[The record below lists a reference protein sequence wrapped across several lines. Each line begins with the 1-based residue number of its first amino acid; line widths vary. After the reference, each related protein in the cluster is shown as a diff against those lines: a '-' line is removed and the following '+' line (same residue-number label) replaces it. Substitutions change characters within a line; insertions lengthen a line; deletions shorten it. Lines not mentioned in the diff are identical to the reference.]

1 MKLSLEG
8 PVFYSKD
15 SIYVANVKESDFTII
30 SDPVDISK
38 PAQVLAPV
46 AEKIEVSRDI
56 LVNAIQPQI
65 VSWFTTAISL
75 EKLRKNLK
83 FEFAPFDYTPE
94 SRWVSVRW
102 VPKHFKIQ
110 SKGFVLLFTVQS
122 FVESNPR
129 IPISFLESTTPR
141 ATTPEEAPLVRNI
154 VIQPGSTQANDLIE
168 STDIPLSE
176 SHASLEI
183 EMDDK
188 RSGERQRLRRAKLR
202 SAIARLKVEE
212 LKERY
217 LREYGDVQD
226 DSEDSDDS
234 DIESD

>member
-1 MKLSLEG
+1 
-8 PVFYSKD
+8 
-15 SIYVANVKESDFTII
+15 
-30 SDPVDISK
+30 
-38 PAQVLAPV
+38 
-46 AEKIEVSRDI
+46 
-56 LVNAIQPQI
+56 
-65 VSWFTTAISL
+65 
-75 EKLRKNLK
+75 
-83 FEFAPFDYTPE
+83 
-94 SRWVSVRW
+94 
-102 VPKHFKIQ
+102 
-110 SKGFVLLFTVQS
+110 VLLFTVQS

-154 VIQPGSTQANDLIE
+154 VIQPGSTQLANDLIE

-188 RSGERQRLRRAKLR
+188 RSSERQRLRRAKLR

-217 LREYGDVQD
+217 LREYGDVQE